1 MAVINYNECA
11 DGEII
16 HRIKLLSRDYK
27 YGSALIAL
35 MDFYKVSRLADI
47 TQEQAEQFYE
57 KFKGQQL

>member
-1 MAVINYNECA
+1 MAVINYDECP

-16 HRIKLLSRDYK
+16 HKIKLLSKDYK

-35 MDFYKVSRLADI
+35 MDFYDVNRLADI

-57 KFKGQQL
+57 KFKEQRL

>member
-1 MAVINYNECA
+1 MAMIDYDECP

-16 HRIKLLSRDYK
+16 HKIKLLSSDYK

-35 MDFYKVSRLADI
+35 MDFYDVSRLADI

-57 KFKGQQL
+57 KFKGQRL

>member
-1 MAVINYNECA
+1 MAVINYDECP

-16 HRIKLLSRDYK
+16 HKIKLLSRDYK

-35 MDFYKVSRLADI
+35 MDFYGVNRLADI

-57 KFKGQQL
+57 KFKEQRL